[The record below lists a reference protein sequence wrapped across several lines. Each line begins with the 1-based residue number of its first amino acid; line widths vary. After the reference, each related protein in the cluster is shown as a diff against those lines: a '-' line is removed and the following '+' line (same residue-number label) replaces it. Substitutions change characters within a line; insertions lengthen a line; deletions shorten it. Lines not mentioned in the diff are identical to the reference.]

1 LCSWPVLDR
10 IAGATSEV
18 TALKEALNRGRVT
31 FLYGKFYSECS
42 VGLWPVTPSTDIY
55 AVCDLI
61 KTWFRVLPEPAFPS
75 YSYHDII
82 KAMRKAI
89 LTALYHSVTEKNF
102 VEIEDFDSRIERI
115 RTVIQA
121 LPRHN
126 FDLLKRVV
134 EHLDK

>member
-1 LCSWPVLDR
+1 MCSLPVLDR

-18 TALKEALNRGRVT
+18 TALKEGLNRGSAIFFGVILR
-31 FLYGKFYSECS
+31 FKCFP
-42 VGLWPVTPSTDIY
+42 VGLWPIKPSSDIY

-89 LTALYHSVTEKNF
+89 LTALMTRRLKVFPFSQK
-102 VEIEDFDSRIERI
+102 SR
-115 RTVIQA
+115 TST
-121 LPRHN
+121 LG
-126 FDLLKRVV
+126 
-134 EHLDK
+134 

>member
-1 LCSWPVLDR
+1 MCLTPVLDR

-18 TALKEALNRGRVT
+18 TALKEALNRGRAIFFGVILYFKR
-31 FLYGKFYSECS
+31 FL
-42 VGLWPVTPSTDIY
+42 VGLWPIKPSSDIY

-89 LTALYHSVTEKNF
+89 LTALMTRRLKFFPFSQ
-102 VEIEDFDSRIERI
+102 ISRIL
-115 RTVIQA
+115 TA
-121 LPRHN
+121 G
-126 FDLLKRVV
+126 
-134 EHLDK
+134 